1 MKKSRILVL
10 ASSLIILSSSASYA
24 STQEINENSTVGGIG
39 SLSEQIFG
47 NEVVSG
53 GLDFF
58 GIDLNSYLGSAQD
71 FLMNQITGSIDLGGL
86 EKYPGVSILN
96 QKVLGGIRAKIGEIF
111 GVIGYPNP
119 NQVEREIPEII
130 VNDETEEIE
139 EFSTFGKKKLAIA
152 TGKKQIMDAYI
163 ESRMGEEAQ
172 KQKKQQLEGIAQLAN
187 SSMNAATDAASQ
199 NVTQDVLKQI
209 AIQQANNSF
218 MSQAIHAELTQLG
231 LAQNMSL
238 SELSNIS
245 ENMEQQ
251 EWEGRVNSAAARDP
265 YWQTEASLRA
275 PIQTN
280 YRKKTL

>member
-1 MKKSRILVL
+1 MKKSRVLIL
-10 ASSLIILSSSASYA
+10 ASSLIIFSSSASFA
-24 STQEINENSTVGGIG
+24 SFQELEQDPLEGI
-39 SLSEQIFG
+39 SG
-47 NEVVSG
+47 NNNNIVNQGFE
-53 GLDFF
+53 LF
-58 GIDLNSYLGSAQD
+58 GINVNSYLDSSQA
-71 FLMNQITGSIDLGGL
+71 FLMNKIRGNIDLGDL

-96 QKVLGGIRAKIGEIF
+96 QKMLGAIQTKIGEIF

-119 NQVEREIPEII
+119 NEIEREIPEII
-130 VNDETEEIE
+130 VNDDTEEIE
-139 EFSTFGKKKLAIA
+139 DFTTFGKKELAIA

-172 KQKKQQLEGIAQLAN
+172 QQKKQQLEGIAQLAN

-209 AIQQANNSF
+209 AIQQANSSF

-238 SELSNIS
+238 SELSDIS

-251 EWEGRVNSAAARDP
+251 EWQGRVNSAAARVSFVDAIT
-265 YWQTEASLRA
+265 QFSSLF
-275 PIQTN
+275 
-280 YRKKTL
+280 